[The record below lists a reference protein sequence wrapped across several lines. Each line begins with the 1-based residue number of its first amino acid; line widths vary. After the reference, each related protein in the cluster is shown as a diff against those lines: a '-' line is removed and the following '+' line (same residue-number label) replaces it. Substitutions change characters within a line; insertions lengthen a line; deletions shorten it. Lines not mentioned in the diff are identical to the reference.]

1 MNDSFDGIFAFV
13 LMPFDQTFDDIYRL
27 GVQEAA
33 ATLGIRAQRVDDQ
46 LYAEGILER
55 IYRQIETADIIIA
68 DMSRQNPNVFY
79 EVGYAHAKDK
89 LCILLTNDAD
99 DIPFDLKH
107 RRHIVYGQSI
117 QLLRNQLADELG
129 WAQRELDK
137 LRRSHIRVEPKI
149 SGHLEKSKWS
159 DTVKLTFKID
169 LYNDSN
175 NLSPEIESIY
185 LYTGTNW
192 TVYQDDKEC
201 PTTESDYPPY
211 NHRYFLSHP
220 VKRLQRAGWA
230 QLRFTTSRC
239 IATTFNG
246 EELKDSYYIAG
257 RSMLRLVMDKGTFDY
272 DVPVKIN
279 VEEIPF

>member
-1 MNDSFDGIFAFV
+1 MISFGGT
-13 LMPFDQTFDDIYRL
+13 P
-27 GVQEAA
+27 
-33 ATLGIRAQRVDDQ
+33 
-46 LYAEGILER
+46 
-55 IYRQIETADIIIA
+55 
-68 DMSRQNPNVFY
+68 
-79 EVGYAHAKDK
+79 
-89 LCILLTNDAD
+89 
-99 DIPFDLKH
+99 
-107 RRHIVYGQSI
+107 
-117 QLLRNQLADELG
+117 
-129 WAQRELDK
+129 
-137 LRRSHIRVEPKI
+137 
-149 SGHLEKSKWS
+149 GH
-159 DTVKLTFKID
+159 
-169 LYNDSN
+169 
-175 NLSPEIESIY
+175 
-185 LYTGTNW
+185 
-192 TVYQDDKEC
+192 DKEC